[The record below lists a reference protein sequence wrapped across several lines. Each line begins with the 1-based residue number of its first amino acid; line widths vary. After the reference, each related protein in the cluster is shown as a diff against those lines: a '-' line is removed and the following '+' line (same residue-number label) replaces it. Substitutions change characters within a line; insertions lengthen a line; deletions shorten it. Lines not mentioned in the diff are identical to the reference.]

1 MFCTTFLKSKE
12 VINIYSRTARCG
24 NIYLKKMEENN
35 LSEKSKVQL
44 DIKALI
50 GMVIGIVSIAG
61 VWFTMQGEIAQLQL
75 DVIRMQDDVELNH
88 EFRVK
93 WPRGEMG
100 ALPDDAKQDLRIEYL
115 QKEVEELRSVVKK
128 LEIENASKK

>member
-1 MFCTTFLKSKE
+1 MVREFL
-12 VINIYSRTARCG
+12 
-24 NIYLKKMEENN
+24 YLLTMEEKN

-44 DIKALI
+44 DVKALI
-50 GMVIGIVSIAG
+50 GMVVGIVSIAG
-61 VWFTMQGEIAQLQL
+61 VWFTLQGEIAQLQL
-75 DVIRMQDDVELNH
+75 DVVRMQDDVELNH

-115 QKEVEELRSVVKK
+115 QEEVKELKKTVKI
-128 LEIENASKK
+128 LEIENAKK